1 MARIKP
7 VEQVIE
13 DPVIEEPVQLYKVLV
28 DIKGMVNNIQ
38 YDLKAGSEV
47 VLDETAVWIFKD
59 KVRAI

>member
-1 MARIKP
+1 
-7 VEQVIE
+7 
-13 DPVIEEPVQLYKVLV
+13 
-28 DIKGMVNNIQ
+28 MVNNIQ